1 MDYTTTISKRRRH
14 NKVEYLARLRYY
26 DAESGARKEKSRSAP
41 IISEAKRLLRD
52 MEDEFESGGQTAMES
67 DQMTFAELAKHC
79 KETRYCEAQFDS
91 EGRKIIGVRGKD
103 TIDSHIKALEEYF
116 GSDKLREIRVASL
129 RAYRKHRLFCKNRSG
144 KRLCVATV
152 NRELSTMRAMLNE
165 AMVNDWI
172 LVNPFKKVR
181 PGELIS
187 VADERRRETI
197 LTTAEEKVL
206 LAACTTH
213 WRRHLRVLV
222 IAALDTG
229 ARQGELLKLRW
240 SDIAFDE
247 GVIKNV
253 TSYKGKTVQR
263 REVPLTAN
271 IKTTYRGENLGPLPD
286 AEVEVSVLKNIWG
299 TSSSRV
305 LIGPSASKNVFRS
318 EASKYNIIHLAT
330 HGILDN
336 ASPMYSRLVMARAEN
351 DPNDD
356 GLLEAREIMQLDLH
370 ADLVVLSACQI
381 ARCRFG
387 AGEGVVG
394 MSWAFFVAGVP
405 TMVASQ
411 WKVDSAST
419 AKLMIDFHRRLKD
432 STPTQNKATA
442 LQQAAMSLM
451 KDPRY
456 RHPYFWA
463 GFVLIGKSL

>member
-1 MDYTTTISKRRRH
+1 MDYTTAISKRRRH
-14 NKVEYLARLRYY
+14 QKVEYLARLMYR
-26 DAESGARKEKSRSAP
+26 DEETGARKEKSRSAP
-41 IISEAKRLLRD
+41 SISEAKRCLKDL
-52 MEDEFESGGQTAMES
+52 EDEFESGGQQAVET
-67 DQMTFAELAKHC
+67 DQMTFAELANHR
-79 KETRYCEAQFDS
+79 KETRYCEAQFDI

-165 AMVNDWI
+165 ARVNDWI

-197 LTTAEEKVL
+197 LTPAEEKVL
-206 LAACTTH
+206 LAACATH

-263 REVPLTAN
+263 REVPLTGRLRAALLDLKQKRGAATFKRGRTSGNKPDNALVFGVTNNVQNSWRAARKDAN
-271 IKTTYRGENLGPLPD
+271 LEHLRFHDLRHTAATRLAQTMQLALVGQVLGHSDPKTTHRYVNRTRDVIKQAGLALQNWQQQD
-286 AEVEVSVLKNIWG
+286 SVNSEPI
-299 TSSSRV
+299 
-305 LIGPSASKNVFRS
+305 I
-318 EASKYNIIHLAT
+318 EAS
-330 HGILDN
+330 
-336 ASPMYSRLVMARAEN
+336 
-351 DPNDD
+351 
-356 GLLEAREIMQLDLH
+356 
-370 ADLVVLSACQI
+370 
-381 ARCRFG
+381 
-387 AGEGVVG
+387 GV
-394 MSWAFFVAGVP
+394 
-405 TMVASQ
+405 
-411 WKVDSAST
+411 
-419 AKLMIDFHRRLKD
+419 
-432 STPTQNKATA
+432 N
-442 LQQAAMSLM
+442 
-451 KDPRY
+451 
-456 RHPYFWA
+456 
-463 GFVLIGKSL
+463 

>member
-41 IISEAKRLLRD
+41 TISEAKRLLRD

-197 LTTAEEKVL
+197 LTPAEEKVL
-206 LAACTTH
+206 LAACATH

-263 REVPLTAN
+263 REVPLTGRLRAALLDLKQKRGAATFKRGRTSGNKPDNALVFGVTNNVQNSWRAARKDAN
-271 IKTTYRGENLGPLPD
+271 LEHLRFHDLRHTAATRLAQTMQLALVGQVLGHSDPKTTHRYVNRTRDVIKQAGLALQNWQHQDSE
-286 AEVEVSVLKNIWG
+286 
-299 TSSSRV
+299 SSEP
-305 LIGPSASKNVFRS
+305 II
-318 EASKYNIIHLAT
+318 EAS
-330 HGILDN
+330 
-336 ASPMYSRLVMARAEN
+336 
-351 DPNDD
+351 
-356 GLLEAREIMQLDLH
+356 
-370 ADLVVLSACQI
+370 
-381 ARCRFG
+381 
-387 AGEGVVG
+387 GV
-394 MSWAFFVAGVP
+394 
-405 TMVASQ
+405 
-411 WKVDSAST
+411 
-419 AKLMIDFHRRLKD
+419 
-432 STPTQNKATA
+432 N
-442 LQQAAMSLM
+442 
-451 KDPRY
+451 
-456 RHPYFWA
+456 
-463 GFVLIGKSL
+463 

>member
-41 IISEAKRLLRD
+41 TISEAKRLLRD

-197 LTTAEEKVL
+197 LTPAEEKVL
-206 LAACTTH
+206 LAACATH

-263 REVPLTAN
+263 REVPLTGRLRAALLDLKQKRGAATFKRGRTSGNKPDNALVFGVTNNVQNSWRAARKDAN
-271 IKTTYRGENLGPLPD
+271 LEHLRFHDLRHTAATRLAQTMQLALVGQVLGHSDPKTTHRYVNRTRD
-286 AEVEVSVLKNIWG
+286 VIKQA
-299 TSSSRV
+299 
-305 LIGPSASKNVFRS
+305 
-318 EASKYNIIHLAT
+318 
-330 HGILDN
+330 
-336 ASPMYSRLVMARAEN
+336 
-351 DPNDD
+351 
-356 GLLEAREIMQLDLH
+356 GL
-370 ADLVVLSACQI
+370 
-381 ARCRFG
+381 
-387 AGEGVVG
+387 
-394 MSWAFFVAGVP
+394 
-405 TMVASQ
+405 
-411 WKVDSAST
+411 
-419 AKLMIDFHRRLKD
+419 
-432 STPTQNKATA
+432 A
-442 LQQAAMSLM
+442 LQNWQQQDSVNSE
-451 KDPRY
+451 PIIETS
-456 RHPYFWA
+456 
-463 GFVLIGKSL
+463 GVN